1 MKYKILSVTFF
12 IGMFIIRTEGFSQAS
27 DDSLFQQFMQQ
38 QNAGV
43 ASLEKEYDA
52 WEAKEKEK
60 FEAYKK
66 EVERKWRE
74 FQNSTKKEWVE
85 YDVKKDTKS
94 KVNFEEGKVVVEA
107 LVPSKEAKK
116 EDAAKE
122 KLQEKVQ
129 QLFTPEN
136 PAKKIILENQVLGD
150 DGKPITE
157 ISAAEFSRKIVQHSE
172 TVDEPPVQGQDGIA
186 RIKIR
191 VTITLVPD
199 HIRKRAEQYLDAV
212 RKNSKKF
219 KIDIALAFAIM
230 QTESYFNPMAKS
242 PVPAFG
248 LMQLVPR
255 SAGKDAYNFVYGKD
269 AVVTSDYLYVPKQNV
284 ELGIAYLSILQY
296 KYFKG
301 IHDEEKL
308 ALVCICAYN
317 TGAGNV
323 SKALTKSTKLKPAID
338 AINKMKTEELYKALL
353 DKLPYDETKNYLKNV
368 SERRKN
374 YASWRE

>member
-1 MKYKILSVTFF
+1 MRTIKFTITYFILSCVVQNVVFT
-12 IGMFIIRTEGFSQAS
+12 QAN
-27 DDSLFQQFMQQ
+27 DDSLFQQFSQQ
-38 QNAGV
+38 QNAGT
-43 ASLEKEYDA
+43 ASFEKEYDA
-52 WEAKEKEK
+52 WEQKEKAK
-60 FEAYKK
+60 FDAYKT

-74 FQNSTKKEWVE
+74 FQNSTREEWVD

-94 KVNFEEGKVVVEA
+94 KVNFEDGKVVIEA
-107 LVPSKEAKK
+107 LVPVKDSKK
-116 EDAAKE
+116 EETAKQ

-136 PAKKIILENQVLGD
+136 PAKKMVLENQVLGD

-157 ISAAEFSRKIVQHSE
+157 ISAKEFSRKIVQQTE
-172 TVDEPPVQGQDGIA
+172 MVDEPPVKGQDGIE
-186 RIKIR
+186 RVKVR

-199 HIRKRAEQYLDAV
+199 HIRKRAEQYLEAV
-212 RKNSKKF
+212 RENAKRF

-255 SAGKDAYNFVYGKD
+255 SAGKDAYKLVYGKD
-269 AVVTSDYLYVPKQNV
+269 EVVTSDYLYVPNQNV
-284 ELGIAYLSILQY
+284 ELGIAYLSILRY

-301 IHDEEKL
+301 VEDEEKL

-323 SKALTKSTKLKPAID
+323 SKALTKTTKLKPAID
-338 AINKMKTEELYKALL
+338 VINKMKTEELYSTLL
-353 DKLPYDETKNYLKNV
+353 AKLPYVETKNYLKNV

-374 YASWRE
+374 YETWRE